1 MQWPLCVRMN
11 VVYCCTNVV
20 IRGKLAALR
29 IRMRDP
35 VCLRNAIVIVI
46 VIVISIAIAIGIA
59 ID

>member
-1 MQWPLCVRMN
+1 MN
-11 VVYCCTNVV
+11 VVYCCTNAVS
-20 IRGKLAALR
+20 RGKLVALR

-46 VIVISIAIAIGIA
+46 SIAIAID

>member
-1 MQWPLCVRMN
+1 MQWPLCVRKN
-11 VVYCCTNVV
+11 VAYCCTNAVS
-20 IRGKLAALR
+20 RGKLAALR

-46 VIVISIAIAIGIA
+46 VIVIVSSIAIAID

>member
-1 MQWPLCVRMN
+1 MN

-46 VIVISIAIAIGIA
+46 VISIAIAIAIAIGIA

>member
-1 MQWPLCVRMN
+1 MN
-11 VVYCCTNVV
+11 VVYCCTNAVG
-20 IRGKLAALR
+20 RGKLVMLR

-46 VIVISIAIAIGIA
+46 VSSIAIAIA